1 MSTRARQRI
10 GYTTLVLMLLAF
22 IVAVMAS
29 NVLLRGWRIDL
40 TKNQLYTLSP
50 GTRKVLQKIDEPI
63 NLYLFFSNQ
72 ETKEGQQGLP
82 ALRAYANR
90 VTETLEEF
98 VAHAP
103 EGKLVLHVVDPLP
116 FSED

>member
-10 GYTTLVLMLLAF
+10 GYTTLVLMVVAF
-22 IVAVMAS
+22 VVAVMAS
-29 NVLLRGWRIDL
+29 NVLLRGFRIDL
-40 TKNQLYTLSP
+40 TKNHLYTLSP
-50 GTRKVLQKIDEPI
+50 GTRKVLEKIDEPI

-72 ETKEGQQGLP
+72 ESQSLP

-98 VAHAP
+98 AAHAP
-103 EGKLVLHVVDPLP
+103 KGKLLLHVVDPIQ
-116 FSED
+116 FSEDED

>member
-1 MSTRARQRI
+1 MSTRVRQRI
-10 GYTTLVLMLLAF
+10 GYSTLVLMLVAF

-40 TKNQLYTLSP
+40 TKNQLFTLSP

-72 ETKEGQQGLP
+72 DSQDLP
-82 ALRAYANR
+82 GVRAYANR
-90 VTETLEEF
+90 VTEMLQEF

-103 EGKLVLHVVDPLP
+103 EGKLVL
-116 FSED
+116 